1 MQESHSY
8 WVPIISNIIFTT
20 TIILVYGYLIFRA
33 IKNYNLKSLALQT
46 KFEEFKSRQE
56 KLLLETEL
64 EIQEQTFQ
72 FISKEIHDNVTQGLS
87 LAKLNLNIVDWANL
101 IETKKLIHKSKELIA
116 KALSDLNHL
125 SKSLD
130 SDLIESYGLI
140 HAVKFEIERWQ
151 RLSKNDITLYIEGE
165 IKFLPTNSELFI
177 FRIIQESINNII
189 KYANAENTM
198 IKLIY
203 QHEEIQI
210 QIIDDG
216 IGFNP
221 DTIYA
226 NKKIG
231 EMAGLKN
238 IRQRAESL
246 NGRLTISSVPG
257 NGTILDVII
266 PTNLNIYSDDKS
278 STSRRSTYNL

>member
-278 STSRRSTYNL
+278 STSRRSQIIT